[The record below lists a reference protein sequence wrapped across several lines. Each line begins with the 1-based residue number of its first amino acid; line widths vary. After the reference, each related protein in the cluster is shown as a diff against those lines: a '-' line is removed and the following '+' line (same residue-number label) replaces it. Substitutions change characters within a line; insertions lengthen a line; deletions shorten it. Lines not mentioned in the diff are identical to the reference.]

1 MGMWPMN
8 LHAVSGI
15 GKEKRK
21 NREREVSW
29 LVMIQY
35 YYWLPNVSGPLAREN
50 TKGKW

>member
-1 MGMWPMN
+1 MN